1 MMDSSKPTVLPSVRQ
16 YGFSIP
22 QHVPRS
28 PLLKTLRRRNGK
40 MIVHESFVRLGKC
53 RRYFRQ
59 SGFLFK
65 LQRNTAR
72 HKRRVFNFCIAYGIF
87 RCFCQSLLAVSF
99 LSPVFIWPSIFCV
112 DGIAAHHTEIP
123 NAFGGI
129 FRVSRTSHLAFSS
142 FLYSSFKAGY
152 SSL

>member
-1 MMDSSKPTVLPSVRQ
+1 MMGGSRNTVLPSVRQ
-16 YGFSIP
+16 YGFSNP
-22 QHVPRS
+22 QHIPRS
-28 PLLKTLRRRNGK
+28 QLLKTLRRRHGK

-53 RRYFRQ
+53 RRYFKQ

-99 LSPVFIWPSIFCV
+99 LSPVTVLSVIMQSLSGFPFCFSNP
-112 DGIAAHHTEIP
+112 AALRQTMRGLKLSGFP
-123 NAFGGI
+123 
-129 FRVSRTSHLAFSS
+129 LWQ
-142 FLYSSFKAGY
+142 
-152 SSL
+152 